1 MIEINPKWTLI
12 KQQLSTDLKAVPV
25 KTKEKLVEK
34 INQAVKSVLEI
45 IAPEQ
50 IETQSDGDILKC
62 LQAAVIQSHSSND

>member
-1 MIEINPKWTLI
+1 M
-12 KQQLSTDLKAVPV
+12 

-34 INQAVKSVLEI
+34 INQAVKSILEI

>member
-12 KQQLSTDLKAVPV
+12 KQQLSTGLKAVPV
-25 KTKEKLVEK
+25 KTKEKPVEK
-34 INQAVKSVLEI
+34 INQAIKSILEI

-50 IETQSDGDILKC
+50 IETLSDGDILKC